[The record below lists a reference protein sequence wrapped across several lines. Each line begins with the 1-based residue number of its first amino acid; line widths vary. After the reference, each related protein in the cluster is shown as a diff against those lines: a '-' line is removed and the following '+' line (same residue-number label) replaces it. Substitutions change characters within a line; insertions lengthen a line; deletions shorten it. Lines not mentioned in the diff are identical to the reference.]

1 MHFNTLEKLSTAEI
15 TQLFNEAF
23 ADYFI
28 KVELSSDFMQEKID
42 SEAIQLDKSVGVFVG
57 GKPVAFI
64 LHALRNTVA
73 YNAGTGVIPTFRGKH
88 TTVKMYN
95 YILPI
100 LKSNGVSEVRLEVI
114 DENIQ
119 AIKSYEKVGFIKERE
134 LPCFKG
140 KLLELKRNSS
150 VQISNIES
158 TDLTTLQSFWEWQP
172 TWQQSTATLAK
183 LADYQLIGA
192 FLNDE
197 LVGYIY
203 ANVKL
208 GRVAQFAVKPEF
220 RKQGIG
226 TSLFQ
231 YFAQRCTCEIGV
243 FNTDGNHPET
253 GIFLQKLGL
262 KPILSQIKMKL
273 NLNSN

>member
-1 MHFNTLEKLSTAEI
+1 MHLNTLEKLSTAEI
-15 TQLFNEAF
+15 TKLFNDAF

-42 SEAIQLDKSVGVFVG
+42 SEAIQLDKSVGVFVE

-64 LHALRNTVA
+64 LHALRKNVA
-73 YNAGTGVIPTFRGKH
+73 YNAGTGVIPEFRGQH
-88 TTVKMYN
+88 ATVKMYN

-114 DENIQ
+114 DENTQ

-172 TWQQSTATLAK
+172 SWQQSTATLAK

-231 YFAQRCTCEIGV
+231 YFAQLCTCEIGV